1 MNDESHAHHRRR
13 RAERQGATADT
24 MAGGSSALGY
34 YLPSNMLPPA
44 EQNSAG
50 STTGGSTLWLATH
63 AFPCLPC
70 LHARGASLTLPPKAP
85 ERLGLAALARPP
97 VLTTQCHPLSPPATV
112 VRQQKQTKHAD
123 DARPRGPHV
132 RSASGAC
139 QGLQPLLHDAL
150 GRYIHAPLRRLG
162 RAVRGAASPSHSLL
176 RLRSRSRPRLL
187 RRRRS
192 TTCSTG

>member
-1 MNDESHAHHRRR
+1 M
-13 RAERQGATADT
+13 
-24 MAGGSSALGY
+24 
-34 YLPSNMLPPA
+34 
-44 EQNSAG
+44 
-50 STTGGSTLWLATH
+50 ATH

-162 RAVRGAASPSHSLL
+162 RAVRGAAQPPHTAFFAYAHARAPAFFADVG
-176 RLRSRSRPRLL
+176 RLPAALGGRPRVQGDEGSQDSRVG
-187 RRRRS
+187 RRQRRWLVRELQRRVDRRVRLGRRCAP
-192 TTCSTG
+192 T